1 MIKLDTV
8 SKEMLNNWNND
19 MLEIWIEVYSIVI
32 SKIVRKKDVT
42 NNFNIL
48 DACKQKVATMSD
60 RNQTIKVRIK
70 VAQFVGLLAKY
81 ESFGD

>member
-8 SKEMLNNWNND
+8 SKEMLKNWNND